1 MEMYFVGGAFV
12 CALLAAAWDLRKGRI
27 PNRLTYGWAVA
38 ALLLR
43 AILFGWRGIGD
54 GIAGGF
60 ASGAVFFLFF
70 LVRAMGGGDVK
81 LMAAVGC
88 LAGVRHALPIL
99 LASAIAGGIL
109 AVGYMISY
117 RRGLRTLRNLGAL
130 LRFHLLF
137 GLRPHPEINVE
148 NPEAIR
154 IPYAVAIAAG
164 TFYSFGSMLLRR

>member
-1 MEMYFVGGAFV
+1 MEMYFVGGACV
-12 CALLAAAWDLRKGRI
+12 CALLAAAWDVGKGRI
-27 PNRLTYGWAVA
+27 PNRLTYGGVVA
-38 ALLLR
+38 GLVLR
-43 AILFGWRGIGD
+43 ACLFGWRGMGD
-54 GIAGGF
+54 GLVAGF
-60 ASGAVFFLFF
+60 ASAGVFFLFF

-88 LAGVRHALPIL
+88 LAGVRNALSIM

-130 LRFHLLF
+130 IRYHLLF

-148 NPEAIR
+148 NPEGIR

-164 TFYSFGSMLLRR
+164 TFYSFGSLLLRR